1 VVARRPHR
9 ARRGSEPGMRL
20 CTSTRTAAGVS
31 ENFYAKLIPRTE
43 MLYLIY
49 SSASMVY
56 HPISW
61 LRTAFE
67 DAIFTARRPAG
78 AAVEPCSRCGCS
90 PPAFPHVPATAPSR
104 RLPTAPQAPCVR
116 RLAAGFWGHGRGCAR
131 RGSDGT
137 ERLRQQREWRSK
149 GLRSRRPWADGEE
162 CRCALGNVSL
172 GKFVLKGS
180 ISKGAA
186 PFCSYRWR
194 SKIPEAC

>member
-1 VVARRPHR
+1 MEIPYIMWKASKPPRGPKCARALTRR
-9 ARRGSEPGMRL
+9 AL
-20 CTSTRTAAGVS
+20 LAG
-31 ENFYAKLIPRTE
+31 
-43 MLYLIY
+43 
-49 SSASMVY
+49 ASMVY

-90 PPAFPHVPATAPSR
+90 PPAFPHVPATAPPR
-104 RLPTAPQAPCVR
+104 RLPTAPQTPRVR

-131 RGSDGT
+131 RGSDET
-137 ERLRQQREWRSK
+137 ERLRQQREWRSE
-149 GLRSRRPWADGEE
+149 GLRSRWPWAGANE
-162 CRCALGNVSL
+162 CRCLGGDTSPETHL
-172 GKFVLKGS
+172 LRGS
-180 ISKGAA
+180 IGTRAA

>member
-1 VVARRPHR
+1 VTAD
-9 ARRGSEPGMRL
+9 PG
-20 CTSTRTAAGVS
+20 CNWTQSC
-31 ENFYAKLIPRTE
+31 
-43 MLYLIY
+43 
-49 SSASMVY
+49 ASMVY

-90 PPAFPHVPATAPSR
+90 PPAFPHVPATAPPR
-104 RLPTAPQAPCVR
+104 RLPTAPQTPCVR

-131 RGSDGT
+131 RGSDET

-162 CRCALGNVSL
+162 CRCALGNVSP
-172 GKFVLKGS
+172 GNSVLKGS